1 MTRIPDGVS
10 PPQRTLLGPGPSD
23 VHPRVLAALA
33 KPTVGHLDP
42 YYLRVMDELQAMLR
56 QVFGTENR
64 MTLAISGMART
75 TIQALPARLRTMV
88 LSVRVPCTR

>member
-33 KPTVGHLDP
+33 KPTV
-42 YYLRVMDELQAMLR
+42 
-56 QVFGTENR
+56 TI
-64 MTLAISGMART
+64 TLK
-75 TIQALPARLRTMV
+75 P
-88 LSVRVPCTR
+88 